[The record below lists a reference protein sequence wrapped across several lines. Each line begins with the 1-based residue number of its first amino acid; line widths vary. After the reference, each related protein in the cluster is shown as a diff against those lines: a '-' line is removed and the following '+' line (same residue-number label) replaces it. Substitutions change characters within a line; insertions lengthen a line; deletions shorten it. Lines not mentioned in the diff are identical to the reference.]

1 MRTTLRFAVAATLL
15 STLPAMA
22 APPGTDQLI
31 GTFVGLAADE
41 VHQGGPL
48 EQRDIVMELKPYRE
62 TGLQLEWHNVTL
74 VNGRRDV
81 PGVKFRHDEVL
92 LAPAPGRNFFL
103 AQVGYDPFA
112 EKRSLDPL
120 AGDPLRWGVASG
132 DSLSLYSFAIH
143 DDGTYE
149 LQVTGRRPDGD
160 GVALEFD
167 RIVDGQVTRR
177 MTGHAVRAQ

>member
-1 MRTTLRFAVAATLL
+1 M
-15 STLPAMA
+15 S
-22 APPGTDQLI
+22 APILCSP
-31 GTFVGLAADE
+31 
-41 VHQGGPL
+41 QGS
-48 EQRDIVMELKPYRE
+48 ESS
-62 TGLQLEWHNVTL
+62 
-74 VNGRRDV
+74 DV

-120 AGDPLRWGVASG
+120 AGDPLRWGVAGG
-132 DSLSLYSFAIH
+132 DTLSLYSFAIH

-149 LQVTGRRPDGD
+149 LQVTQRRPDGE

-167 RIVDGQVTRR
+167 RILDGQVVRR
-177 MTGHAVRAQ
+177 MTGRAVRAQ

>member
-1 MRTTLRFAVAATLL
+1 MSIALRLALAVMLL
-15 STLPAMA
+15 PTLPAMA
-22 APPGTDQLI
+22 QTPGTEQLI

-41 VHQGGPL
+41 IHEGGPL
-48 EQRDIVMELKPYRE
+48 EQRDIVMELRPYRE

-74 VNGRRDV
+74 VDGRRDV

-92 LAPAPGRNFFL
+92 LAPAPGRSFFL

-112 EKRSLDPL
+112 EKRALDAL

-132 DSLSLYSFAIH
+132 DSLSLYSFVVH

-149 LQVTGRRPDGD
+149 LQVTERRPEGD

-167 RIVDGQVTRR
+167 RILDGKVVRR
-177 MTGHAVRAQ
+177 MTGRAVRAQ